1 MKIAEVMGQF
11 KMPCFFKEYDEVV
24 IIAPT
29 GAGKTTLLLDHFK
42 HNDGVIL
49 YLSPLRALADE
60 CFERLEKEFGK
71 KLIKRLN
78 DREKL
83 EKFLIDLKDNK
94 KRFGVATVENIPEG
108 YLEEM
113 RNNGRVLIVFDEI
126 HLFFHWGENFRPV
139 LLERYYE
146 ARINELKI
154 LSLTAT
160 LSAENLSMYQ
170 TFSSLLGASTILID
184 LGNYGLKRNPKMIHY
199 FHHNQ
204 KKYLYKEFWRKL
216 ERKEKK
222 ETILV
227 FVAFRNEVDELVD
240 RLTRMGY
247 LAIGCVSGEV
257 EKFKQAIVKQ
267 KDSNQSFDVIVAT
280 TCLSHGVNLPA
291 LCAVFLFYPIQHRD
305 FWVQMVGR
313 AGRRGEEFEVFE
325 MNGFDESGQLRPS
338 RDLKVR
344 ELKNSFKNYFLDLWG

>member
-1 MKIAEVMGQF
+1 MKIAEVF
-11 KMPCFFKEYDEVV
+11 EHIKISSLFKEYDEVV
-24 IIAPT
+24 MVAPT
-29 GAGKTTLLLDHFK
+29 GAGKTSLLLEHFK
-42 HNDGVIL
+42 HDDGAIL
-49 YLSPLRALADE
+49 YISPLRALADE
-60 CFERLEKEFGK
+60 CFDRLEKEFGK

-78 DREKL
+78 EKEKL
-83 EKFLIDLKDNK
+83 EQFLNDLKNNK
-94 KRFGVATVENIPEG
+94 KRFAVATVENIPEG
-108 YLEEM
+108 YLEELK
-113 RNNGRVLIVFDEI
+113 NIDKVLLVFDEI

-146 ARINELKI
+146 ARNNEIKI

-160 LSAENLSMYQ
+160 LSAEAIGQYQ
-170 TFSSLLGASTILID
+170 TFSEFSGANVLLIN
-184 LGNYGLKRNPKMIHY
+184 LGNYGLKSNPKVIHY
-199 FHHNQ
+199 FNHNQ
-204 KKYLYKEFWRKL
+204 KKYLYKEFWRRL
-216 ERKEKK
+216 ERKEKN

-240 RLTRMGY
+240 RLNRMGF

-257 EKFKQAIVKQ
+257 ENFKKALVEQ
-267 KDSNQSFDVIVAT
+267 KKLNQSFDVIVAT

-325 MNGFDESGQLRPS
+325 MNGFDESGQLRPP
-338 RDLKVR
+338 RDLRMR
-344 ELKNSFKNYFLDLWG
+344 ELKNSFKNYFLELWG